1 MSGRTPRRTPRLPRR
16 TLATTALALAAATV
30 PLTVTAHATPPT
42 PKKALKTLDHRS
54 PISTAFTLPGD
65 RAYPESITADPRTG
79 DLYISSYVTGTIYRA
94 TPGHHTAQVFLP
106 SGTDGRTT
114 ANGVKVDRSGRLW
127 VINSTTGVAVYDL
140 HTRHLIA
147 RFDVARTGTGAGAG
161 AGAAKPFVND
171 LALTPDGTAYL
182 TDSSRAVIYR
192 VAPHQLAHA
201 ATHGRHA
208 ALPPAYDLSGTLP
221 KDPTAVYT
229 LNGIAAAPSGRYLL
243 TVDMTAG
250 TLYRVDITS
259 GAIRQVAL
267 HGGDIRDGDG
277 LELRGTALWATH
289 NRSNTI
295 TRWRL
300 SDDDATAHLERRL
313 TDPSLQTPTSIV
325 HSRGRPYVTRSQFT
339 KGGPMGQG
347 TPQIPFTVATVNGI

>member
-1 MSGRTPRRTPRLPRR
+1 MSRHIPSLRHR
-16 TLATTALALAAATV
+16 TLATAALAVAAITV
-30 PLTVTAHATPPT
+30 PLTATAHATPAT
-42 PKKALKTLDHRS
+42 TSSATRNTALAPLHPLHPHP
-54 PISTAFTLPGD
+54 PISTAFALPGD
-65 RAYPESITADPRTG
+65 RAYPESITADSRTG
-79 DLYISSYVTGTIYRA
+79 DLYISSYVTGAIYKA

-147 RFDVARTGTGAGAG
+147 RFDATGTT
-161 AGAAKPFVND
+161 KFFIND
-171 LALTPDGTAYL
+171 LAITPDGTAYL
-182 TDSSRAVIYR
+182 TDSSRGIIYR
-192 VAPHQLAHA
+192 VTPHQLARA
-201 ATHGRHA
+201 ATTHDHRG
-208 ALPPAYDLSGTLP
+208 ALAPAYDLSSALP

-250 TLYRVDITS
+250 TLYRVDIAS
-259 GAIRQVAL
+259 GAIRQVTL
-267 HGGDIRDGDG
+267 RGGDLRDGDG
-277 LELRGTALWATH
+277 LEIHGSTLWATH
-289 NRSNTI
+289 NRSNTL

-300 SDDDATAHLERRL
+300 SDDGTTAHLERRL
-313 TDPSLQTPTSIV
+313 TDESLQTPTSIV
-325 HSRGRPYVTRSQFT
+325 HSRGRTYVTRSQFT

-347 TPQIPFTVATVNGI
+347 TPQTPFTVATVNGI